1 MGRGVGVMVDFGVGL
16 VGASVG
22 VGVGV
27 EATEAGIVTA
37 FESKVTAV

>member
-27 EATEAGIVTA
+27 DVRFCWEEMVTT
-37 FESKVTAV
+37 KT